1 MFLEPERVELKYLRH
16 IIWYIKEDVQVKE
29 REEFR
34 FKLTE
39 VRNINQNAWNNSKY
53 KNIKYF
59 WLNKCVS
66 QIKKK
71 KLDPLLNQFR
81 KTVVIGW
88 GLHWPH
94 SIYRGA
100 ESIGSWGVSSL
111 FLWFW
116 CVFPIWYMH
125 HIYFLRHS
133 LISNKT
139 CKGM

>member
-53 KNIKYF
+53 KNIKHKIF
-59 WLNKCVS
+59 LVEQMCFTD
-66 QIKKK
+66 KKK

-88 GLHWPH
+88 GLHWLH

-111 FLWFW
+111 FL
-116 CVFPIWYMH
+116 
-125 HIYFLRHS
+125 
-133 LISNKT
+133 
-139 CKGM
+139 